1 MSFTA
6 KENMYKY
13 SNQVVRVR
21 ENYDLTYSERNPV
34 LNSGTYKYYK
44 LEWWVST
51 FRRSSF
57 VTTKVWSTYTN
68 DFNKTHCVVNS

>member
-13 SNQVVRVR
+13 SKQVVRVR
-21 ENYDLTYSERNPV
+21 ENYDLTNSERNPV

-51 FRRSSF
+51 FWLSAF
-57 VTTKVWSTYTN
+57 VTTNAWSTLTILT
-68 DFNKTHCVVNS
+68 KPIV